1 MYNQEKIFLKNLLR
15 RTSMKKQFLAL
26 CLAGLAFTAMHGT
39 IYAGPKHKKNKC
51 SSSSSHSHKPC
62 RAALA
67 NASAAAS
74 GVENVFPLTS
84 DYQPVPFAPFAQIDG
99 KGIEAVSDTD
109 FQLDKG
115 RYLVTYSNTEL
126 ALSGPGNV
134 VYLDYAIYLGG
145 FQIFEFTDSAEIDFD
160 NTKLKSFSVI
170 VTAVRPSPLNI
181 QVRLDPVD
189 TTGFDVALG
198 NRTIS
203 IVKLS

>member
-1 MYNQEKIFLKNLLR
+1 
-15 RTSMKKQFLAL
+15 MKKQLLAL
-26 CLAGLAFTAMHGT
+26 CLTGLAFTAMHGT
-39 IYAGPKHKKNKC
+39 MYAGPKHKKNKC
-51 SSSSSHSHKPC
+51 SSSSSSHSHKPC

-74 GVENVFPLTS
+74 GEENVFPLTYN
-84 DYQPVPFAPFAQIDG
+84 YQPVPFAPFAQIDG
-99 KGIEAVSDTD
+99 KGIKAVSDTD

-126 ALSGPGNV
+126 AISGPEGV
-134 VYLDYAIYLGG
+134 DTIYLDYAVYLGG
-145 FQIFEFTDSAEIDFD
+145 FQIFEFTDSAEIIFD

-170 VTAVRPSPLNI
+170 VTVVRPSPLNI
-181 QVRLDPVD
+181 QVRLDPLDDAEVL
-189 TTGFDVALG
+189 DVALG